1 MPGKPAELTVE
12 DAISQALPNSDG
24 QELVNFYTIIKNMS
38 QPMASPFIRTL
49 VANSA
54 GDICAALKIGKARFY
69 RLLDRLWALGLIEV
83 EKEKLEHGWRNRY
96 FLYTKVPYEGPVR
109 VIRQGSFRQPKGSN
123 RLNLKKKEGHPHVS
137 DRKEEQSSHR
147 FWDVV
152 DVFECG
158 LSMPAILVRL
168 YLTSRADLKDEAT
181 PSLREIASHCSM
193 SLQTA
198 ERALKELEYTGWIVK
213 RYRYLPNG
221 ARLSNAYKLLVPYKR
236 LEERWSKRNSNL
248 TNGENYA

>member
-24 QELVNFYTIIKNMS
+24 QELVSFYTIIKNMS

-49 VANSA
+49 VADSA

-69 RLLDRLWALGLIEV
+69 RLMDRLWALGLLEV

-109 VIRQGSFRQPKGSN
+109 VIRQGSFRQPKAPNS
-123 RLNLKKKEGHPHVS
+123 LK
-137 DRKEEQSSHR
+137 RKESLGMSDGKEAQSGHC

-168 YLTSRADLKDEAT
+168 YLTSRADFKDEAT
-181 PSLREIASHCSM
+181 PSLKEIAFHCSM

-198 ERALKELEYTGWIVK
+198 KPALKELEHTGWIEK
-213 RYRYLPNG
+213 QRRYLPNG
-221 ARLSNAYKLLVPYKR
+221 ACLPNAYKLLIPHKR
-236 LEERWSKRNSNL
+236 LEKRWAKRNSNS
-248 TNGENYA
+248 TDSDGEYYA